1 MTMASRK
8 SSKTGRETKDKI
20 IDAALETVRLEGLV
34 GTSARAIA
42 RTGDFNQALVFYH
55 FGSVEEL
62 LFSALERAHE
72 RRTERFGPMI
82 EAADDLD
89 ELVRVGI
96 SMRANSDD
104 PDMMAL
110 SGIVAS
116 WPIGSEL
123 GPRILKT
130 LSPWDD
136 LVSAAL
142 RRAFA
147 GSPVAGILPYPQL
160 ARAISSLFLGLELFG
175 RLDPESTGET
185 ETYEALATLAA
196 LSKVVL
202 QGMGNSEIEP

>member
-8 SSKTGRETKDKI
+8 TSKTGRETKDKI

-42 RTGDFNQALVFYH
+42 RAGDFNQALVFYH

-62 LFSALERAHE
+62 LFAALERAHA
-72 RRTERFGPMI
+72 RRMDKFGPMI
-82 EAADDLD
+82 GAVEDLD

-96 SMRANSDD
+96 QMRSSGDD

-116 WPIGSEL
+116 WPVGSEL
-123 GPRILKT
+123 GPRIIET
-130 LSPWDD
+130 LAPWDD

-142 RRAFA
+142 GRAFA

-160 ARAISSLFLGLELFG
+160 ARAVSSLFLGLELFG
-175 RLDPESTGET
+175 RLDPESASAT
-185 ETYEALATLAA
+185 ETYEALANLAA

-202 QGMGNSEIEP
+202 QGMADPGIEP